1 MNQRIKYCIIC
12 GEPFSSGRH
21 NKMTCSPGC
30 SEAHRKTLE
39 KMNREARKSKRESGS
54 RTTIAEINEIARNN
68 HMTYGQYVGW
78 LYSKRFIRKSEIGGK
93 H

>member
-12 GEPFSSGRH
+12 GAPFSSGRY
-21 NKMTCSPGC
+21 NKMTCSAVC

-39 KMNREARKSKRESGS
+39 KMNREERRSKRKSGS

-78 LYSKRFIRKSEIGGK
+78 LYSKRFVRTKGASNE
-93 H
+93 